1 MPESRRRK
9 AAVQKKRA
17 QENVEIEKN
26 RELKGSPRW
35 WAPLMV
41 GLMLLGLIIVV
52 TAYVT
57 GGNYPIGFDNGNYN
71 LFLGFGVML
80 VGFLMTMG
88 WK

>member
-9 AAVQKKRA
+9 AAVKKKQA
-17 QENVEIEKN
+17 QREVDIDKN
-26 RELKGSPRW
+26 RELAGSPRW
-35 WAPLMV
+35 WAPVMV
-41 GLMLLGLIIVV
+41 TLMLIGLIIVV

-57 GGNYPIGFDNGNYN
+57 SGQYPIPFDNGNYN